1 MKLKPICAIA
11 AAICW
16 LLSGIFWALSASVE
30 IRDSL
35 NAFIGDLQRA
45 GYWNA
50 WAARSACAAA
60 FLSFLVAFFEVRD
73 KRVSK

>member
-1 MKLKPICAIA
+1 MKLKPICTITA
-11 AAICW
+11 AFFW

-35 NAFIGDLQRA
+35 NAFIGDLQWA

-60 FLSFLVAFFEVRD
+60 FLSFLVALFEMRD
-73 KRVSK
+73 ERVSR